1 MRLLTKLHSRK
12 KLLFFLIFFST
23 TLIFIFTYLSPSII
37 SKPLEILDD
46 VNNKFTNV
54 GNLALTVTNYGTVG
68 NGFVNF
74 PNQPSCQYPINSGIE
89 HMFLGG
95 LWFGGI
101 KDGIINVT
109 TGAVD
114 VTTGNRNEGFE
125 FTTEDGWGILER
137 SSLQTSPFFRPDAV
151 SHQDFVCD
159 YFDTNTVYNGTVIQN
174 HNPLGI
180 KVLLESYA
188 YDFNYANFFVL
199 LNFKIVNI
207 GYKNNTS
214 PIDSIYIGFW
224 TDCVVRN
231 TNITPPGGT
240 SFYNKGANGYVDSL
254 RMAYEYDY
262 SGDPGFTDSYIGI
275 RLLGTFPKPYTELTK
290 ERTRFTI
297 WQFRNTTDPVY
308 FSPTEDN
315 TDPQGGQGRYG
326 KLKGFLAPNIVIDTT
341 RLNQLRHSA
350 SNRSSLVSYGPYR
363 DTSGAPFALRYSVDT
378 INIVYGI
385 ICAKKNGTDPATLDT
400 DFQKEILYS
409 NAAWAQRAYNGEDKN
424 ENGKL
429 DPGEDTNG
437 NNFLDRYLLPSPP
450 DNPKLRSIIEDR
462 KVTLWWASNAESSVD
477 PISNR
482 KDFEGYKIYRTNAGE
497 DLTLTQ
503 DLTSLL
509 KLIADFDSAHNNYFN
524 NTGFGFIKQNSPKY
538 FDGDTNAYWYK
549 FEFPNQLNG
558 FQYVYT
564 VTAYD
569 KGDSAQ
575 NLESLE
581 SSLLSNAKRIVVG
594 TPPNDNPDAE
604 IGVYPNPYYGSAYW
618 DGSGNKQEVL
628 RKIYFFNLPSKCEIS
643 IWSLSGDLIDR
654 FTHDAS
660 TYNGSD
666 IEWFNTYADGTQV
679 FAGGEHAW
687 DLISTDDQAIATGL
701 YFFTVKDENTGKI
714 KKGKFLI
721 VK

>member
-1 MRLLTKLHSRK
+1 MKLSTKFLIGKRFSVTLLVVFILLTSAY
-12 KLLFFLIFFST
+12 
-23 TLIFIFTYLSPSII
+23 TYFASVSE
-37 SKPLEILDD
+37 SKPLGIQDD
-46 VNNKFTNV
+46 INNLFTNV
-54 GNLALTVTNYGTVG
+54 GNIGVTVTNYGTIG

-101 KDGIINVT
+101 KDGIIHVT

-125 FTTEDGWGILER
+125 FTTADGWGILER
-137 SSLQTSPFFRPDAV
+137 SSLQTSPFYRPDAV
-151 SHQDFVCD
+151 SHQDFVCEF
-159 YFDTNTVYNGTVIQN
+159 FDTNTVYNGTTIQN
-174 HNPLGI
+174 HEPLGI

-188 YDFNYANFFVL
+188 YNFNYANFFLL

-207 GYKNNTS
+207 GYQNNTS
-214 PIDSIYIGFW
+214 PIDSIYTGFW

-240 SFYNKGANGYVDSL
+240 SFYNKGANGYKDSM

-262 SGDPGFTDSYIGI
+262 NGDPGFTDSYVGI
-275 RLLGTFPKPYTELTK
+275 KLLGTFPKPYTELTM
-290 ERTRFTI
+290 ERTHFTI

-315 TDPQGGQGRYG
+315 TDPMGGQGRYG

-341 RLNQLRHSA
+341 RLNQLRHSP
-350 SNRSSLVSYGPYR
+350 SNRSTLVSYGPYR
-363 DTSGAPFALRYSVDT
+363 DTSGAPFSLRYSLDT
-378 INIVYGI
+378 INVVYGVV
-385 ICAKKNGTDPATLDT
+385 CAKKNGTDPPSLDT
-400 DFQKEILYS
+400 EFQKEILYTHAS
-409 NAAWAQRAYNGEDKN
+409 WAQRAYNGEDKN

-437 NNFLDRYLLPSPP
+437 NHFLDRYLLPAPP
-450 DNPKLRSIIEDR
+450 DIPKLKTIIESN
-462 KVTLWWASNAESSVD
+462 KVTLWWAANSEKSVD
-477 PISNR
+477 PISNK

-497 DLTLTQ
+497 DLTLNQ
-503 DLTSLL
+503 DLMSLL
-509 KLIADFDSAHNNYFN
+509 VLIADFDSAHNNYFN
-524 NTGFGFIKQNSPKY
+524 NTGFGYIKQNTPKY
-538 FDGDTNAYWYK
+538 FEGDTTKYWYK
-549 FEFPNQLNG
+549 FEFLNQLNG

-575 NLESLE
+575 DLESLE
-581 SSLLSNAKRIVVG
+581 SSLLANAKRIVVG
-594 TPPNDNPDAE
+594 TLPTDDPNVE

-618 DGSGNKQEVL
+618 DGTGNKQEVL

-654 FTHDAS
+654 FSHDAA
-660 TYNGSD
+660 TYNGDD
-666 IEWFNTYADGTQV
+666 IEWFKTYADGSQI

-687 DLISTDDQAIATGL
+687 DLISKDEQAIATGL

>member
-1 MRLLTKLHSRK
+1 MKFTTKFLIGKRFSVTLLVFFILLTSAY
-12 KLLFFLIFFST
+12 
-23 TLIFIFTYLSPSII
+23 TYLASVSE
-37 SKPLEILDD
+37 SRPLGIQDD
-46 VNNKFTNV
+46 VNNLFTNV
-54 GNLALTVTNYGTVG
+54 GNIGVTVTNYGTIG

-101 KDGIINVT
+101 KDGIIHVT

-125 FTTEDGWGILER
+125 FTTADGWGILER
-137 SSLQTSPFFRPDAV
+137 SSLQTSPFYRPDAV

-159 YFDTNTVYNGTVIQN
+159 FFDTNKIYNGTVIQN
-174 HNPLGI
+174 HEPLGI

-188 YDFNYANFFVL
+188 YNFNYANFFLL

-207 GYKNNTS
+207 GYQNNTS
-214 PIDSIYIGFW
+214 PIDSIYTGFW

-240 SFYNKGANGYVDSL
+240 SFYNKGANGYKDSM

-262 SGDPGFTDSYIGI
+262 NGDPGFTDSYVGI
-275 RLLGTFPKPYTELTK
+275 KLLGTFPKPYTELTM
-290 ERTRFTI
+290 ERTHFTI

-315 TDPQGGQGRYG
+315 TDPMGGQGRYG

-341 RLNQLRHSA
+341 RLNQLRHSP
-350 SNRSSLVSYGPYR
+350 SNRSTLVSYGPYR
-363 DTSGAPFALRYSVDT
+363 DTSGAPFSLRYSLDT
-378 INIVYGI
+378 INVVYGVV
-385 ICAKKNGTDPATLDT
+385 CAKKNGTDPPSLDT
-400 DFQKEILYS
+400 EFQKEILYTHAS
-409 NAAWAQRAYNGEDKN
+409 WAQRAYNGEDKN

-437 NNFLDRYLLPSPP
+437 NHFLDRYLLPAPP
-450 DNPKLRSIIEDR
+450 DIPKLKTIIESN
-462 KVTLWWASNAESSVD
+462 KVTLWWAANSEKSVD
-477 PISNR
+477 PISNK

-497 DLTLTQ
+497 DLTLNQ
-503 DLTSLL
+503 DLMSLL
-509 KLIADFDSAHNNYFN
+509 VLIADFDSAHNNYFN
-524 NTGFGFIKQNSPKY
+524 NTGFGYIKQNTPKY
-538 FDGDTNAYWYK
+538 FEGDTTKYWYK
-549 FEFPNQLNG
+549 FEFLNQLNG

-575 NLESLE
+575 DLESLE
-581 SSLLSNAKRIVVG
+581 SSLLANAKRIVVG
-594 TPPNDNPDAE
+594 TLPTDDPNVE

-618 DGSGNKQEVL
+618 DGTGNKQEVL

-643 IWSLSGDLIDR
+643 VWSLSGDLIDR
-654 FTHDAS
+654 FSHDAS
-660 TYNGSD
+660 TYNGDD
-666 IEWFNTYADGTQV
+666 IEWFKTYADGTQI

-687 DLISTDDQAIATGL
+687 DLISKDEQAIATGL